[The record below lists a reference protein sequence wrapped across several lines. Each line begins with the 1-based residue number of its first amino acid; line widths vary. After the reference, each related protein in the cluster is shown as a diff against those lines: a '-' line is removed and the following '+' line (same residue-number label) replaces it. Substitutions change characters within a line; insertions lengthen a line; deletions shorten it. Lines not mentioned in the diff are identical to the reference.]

1 MALANRILNLIVF
14 QVPPPATTKPTEA
27 EFFTRD
33 ATGDLKPN
41 PPFLKQHFFHEGR
54 LTEEQ
59 ALFIL
64 ERATELLRT
73 EENVVNVQSPVTSD
87 FLSNIS
93 RVSFAQCFAV
103 CGDIHGQYVS

>member
-1 MALANRILNLIVF
+1 M
-14 QVPPPATTKPTEA
+14 PPPATTKPTDA

-33 ATGDLKPN
+33 AIGGLKPN
-41 PPFLKQHFFHEGR
+41 PPFLKQHFFREGR

-64 ERATELLRT
+64 EQATELLRT

-87 FLSNIS
+87 LLFIS
-93 RVSFAQCFAV
+93 RVSFAQYFAV
-103 CGDIHGQYVS
+103 CGDIHGQYVSQYQCYSIR